1 MSMWKPM
8 ADRFGLRALPETP
21 AFGLG
26 LQSLPCLYMS
36 LPWARNCSGKN
47 AGPIFVLCSRGNW
60 LKGHNN
66 TIQHWHWRGGYVV
79 VILLMKGAAYS
90 LQEIFWP
97 FQQSGFV
104 PSTDSPQTLP
114 PPTPMSLAC
123 PVFLDLWPHWYV
135 VISEFWSFDSPSP
148 KLCFTCTLC
157 LLRHCAHNI
166 AAGYSTDSLQSS
178 KLKHLQVHDVSPST
192 RTTETLWRWEVLG
205 RFAAWWQIA
214 PAKSLAVLKLC
225 MINSPFLLCVF
236 FFPPPWLQNCQRESW
251 PFEKAHTHSIATEG
265 ARCVLEYVHRQS
277 HPLPQCQN
285 SRGLSF
291 EPRRW
296 RATRRRFKLRTRT
309 FFFWGVNV

>member
-36 LPWARNCSGKN
+36 LPCAWNCSGKN

-66 TIQHWHWRGGYVV
+66 IIQHWHWRGGYIV
-79 VILLMKGAAYS
+79 VILLMKGAAYRRS
-90 LQEIFWP
+90 LTL
-97 FQQSGFV
+97 
-104 PSTDSPQTLP
+104 STIRVCSFNWQPATLP
-114 PPTPMSLAC
+114 PQHRQSCLPCASSTQ
-123 PVFLDLWPHWYV
+123 VFLDLWPHWYG

-205 RFAAWWQIA
+205 RFAAW
-214 PAKSLAVLKLC
+214 
-225 MINSPFLLCVF
+225 
-236 FFPPPWLQNCQRESW
+236 
-251 PFEKAHTHSIATEG
+251 
-265 ARCVLEYVHRQS
+265 
-277 HPLPQCQN
+277 
-285 SRGLSF
+285 
-291 EPRRW
+291 
-296 RATRRRFKLRTRT
+296 
-309 FFFWGVNV
+309 